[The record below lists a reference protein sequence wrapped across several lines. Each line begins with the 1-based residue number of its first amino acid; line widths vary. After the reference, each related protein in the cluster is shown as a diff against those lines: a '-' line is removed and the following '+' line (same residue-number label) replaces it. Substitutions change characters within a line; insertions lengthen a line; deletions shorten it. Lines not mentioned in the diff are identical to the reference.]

1 MATMKSKG
9 PRIMS
14 PTVEGSRTG
23 KGKAH
28 PVTFTSQQ
36 IEWLEQTFPEHQIS
50 PGTTMEDIQFQA
62 GRRDVVRAIRLRR
75 RDAIAVELKG

>member
-1 MATMKSKG
+1 MATMKTHR
-9 PRIMS
+9 PTVMS

-23 KGKAH
+23 KGTAR

-36 IEWLEQTFPEHQIS
+36 IEWLEQTFPEHQIG

-62 GRRDVVRAIRLRR
+62 GRRDVVRAVRLRR
-75 RDAIAVELKG
+75 RDAIAVELK